1 MNNTVMYLEKRFV
14 PAIFMAIAC
23 IFCFAAKGF
32 SGTYITS
39 PVLIDSIFYIDPLG
53 NDTTGD
59 GSFANPWK
67 TLSHATQ
74 TVTTSGDTIHVNP
87 GTYLETVQCF
97 LSEGVNLEGEGDTS
111 VLQSTVNE
119 FWKALL
125 SLKSPEGSNGNQF
138 VSNLKFDGRNLT
150 TQWAIWVAGRSN
162 VIIRNCTFIDFSDR
176 GVIFSA
182 RNDFV
187 DAPPDSVY
195 STGNQFYNNII
206 NNCAAYIDTTN
217 GNYGRG
223 CLNIG
228 GQMGMLIYSNTIT
241 QDQRPEGYNG
251 WPIKYVNHGYL
262 KNCRIYNNILTKIP
276 YAGDFPGQNGWD
288 FCIELFNIEGL
299 EISGNTIQGSID
311 LNFNRKGSSAYS
323 AWIHHNIMS
332 RDTLNIKYESGI
344 IFEFSTET
352 AIVEHNMLNNVS
364 CGVQFNTRDSSI
376 ISNCVIQKNLFA
388 NIASGVGIGASGGIV
403 IISEGTNNAIINNLR
418 IYNNTIVAAAVRE
431 PWWGIDFGPL
441 DHGYA
446 TNVTVANNIVM
457 GFPGA
462 WLAGGDTATNM
473 SQVALLANNTIN
485 NGNAN
490 LPFWPAGLPDFYTEY
505 QNIHFDPL
513 FDSVANNY
521 HLQLIS
527 PLIDVGVNV
536 GLPYNG
542 YSPDIG
548 YAETG
553 SGGPLPVKLTIFT
566 GKETQGKNLLQWTT
580 VTENNSSHFNI
591 ERSNDG
597 QFFETVGRV
606 NASGFSTTELLYY
619 FTDAAPLK
627 GVNYYRLAMVNTD
640 GKKEYSRI
648 ISITAPVEQTLQIN
662 HIRLSSGSNA
672 ATLIVNSAKTQ
683 TALLSVTDAG
693 GRTVFNSMVTLQK
706 GNNSITKG
714 IPALSAGIYHV
725 KLFTT
730 DEVVVKTVFCRD

>member
-1 MNNTVMYLEKRFV
+1 MYWKKRSV
-14 PAIFMAIAC
+14 PAILMAIVLIC
-23 IFCFAAKGF
+23 CFSTKGF
-32 SGTYITS
+32 SGTTVPS
-39 PVLIDSIFYIDPLG
+39 PAFLDSIYYIDPLG

-74 TVTTSGDTIHVNP
+74 TVITPGDTIHVNP
-87 GTYLETVQCF
+87 GTYLETVECY

-111 VLQSTVNE
+111 VLQSMVYE

-125 SLKSPEGSNGNQF
+125 SLRSAEGSNGNQF
-138 VSNLKFDGRNLT
+138 IRNLKFDGRNLT

-162 VIIRNCTFIDFSDR
+162 VIIRNCSFADFSDR

-187 DAPPDSVY
+187 DAPPDSLY
-195 STGNQFYNNII
+195 SSGNQFYNNII
-206 NNCAAYIDTTN
+206 NNCAGYIDTTN

-228 GQMGMLIYSNTIT
+228 GQLGMLIYNNTIT
-241 QDQRPEGYNG
+241 QNQRPEGYNG

-262 KNCRIYNNILTKIP
+262 KNCRIFDNILTKIP
-276 YAGDFPGQNGWD
+276 YGGDFPGQNGWD
-288 FCIELFNIEGL
+288 FAIELFNIEGL

-311 LNFNRKGSSAYS
+311 LNFNRKGNSAYS

-344 IFEFSTET
+344 IFEFGTET
-352 AIVEHNMLNNVS
+352 AIVEHNILNNIS
-364 CGVQFNTRDSSI
+364 CGVQFNTRDSSV
-376 ISNCVIQKNLFA
+376 ISNCVIQKNLFS
-388 NIASGVGIGASGGIV
+388 NIAAGEGIGASGGIV

-418 IYNNTIVAAAVRE
+418 IYNNTIVAAGVRE

-485 NGNAN
+485 NGNAD
-490 LPFWPAGLPDFYTEY
+490 LPFWPAGLPVFYTEY
-505 QNIHFDPL
+505 QNIHFNPL
-513 FDSVANNY
+513 FDSGASFY

-553 SGGPLPVKLTIFT
+553 SGGPLPVKLSVFT
-566 GKETQGKNLLQWTT
+566 GRKELGKNLLQWTT

-591 ERSNDG
+591 ERSGDG
-597 QFFETVGRV
+597 QYFETTGRV
-606 NASGFSTTELLYY
+606 NAGGFSNAELVYF
-619 FTDAAPLK
+619 FTDAAPIK
-627 GVNYYRLAMVNTD
+627 GVNYYRLAMVD
-640 GKKEYSRI
+640 KDEKKEYSRI
-648 ISITAPVEQTLQIN
+648 ISLAAAIDQTLQIDYVDL
-662 HIRLSSGSNA
+662 HSGSNT
-672 ATLIVNSAKTQ
+672 ATINVTSSKKQ
-683 TALLSVTDAG
+683 TALLSLTDAG
-693 GRTVFNSMVTLQK
+693 GRTVFNAIIPLQT
-706 GNNSITKG
+706 GNNPITKA
-714 IPALSAGIYHV
+714 IPALPAGIYHL

-730 DEVVVKTVFCRD
+730 GEVIVKTVFCRG

>member
-1 MNNTVMYLEKRFV
+1 MYLEKRSV
-14 PAIFMAIAC
+14 PAILMAIVLIC
-23 IFCFAAKGF
+23 CFSTKVF
-32 SGTYITS
+32 SGTPAPS
-39 PVLIDSIFYIDPLG
+39 PAFLDSIYYIDPLG

-74 TVTTSGDTIHVNP
+74 TVNTPGDTIHVNP
-87 GTYLETVQCF
+87 GTYLETEQCF

-111 VLQSTVNE
+111 VLQSTVYE

-125 SLKSPEGSNGNQF
+125 SLRSAEGSNGNQF
-138 VSNLKFDGRNLT
+138 IRNLKFDGRNLT

-162 VIIRNCTFIDFSDR
+162 VIIRNCSFVDFSDR
-176 GVIFSA
+176 GVIFSG

-187 DAPPDSVY
+187 DAPPDSLY
-195 STGNQFYNNII
+195 SSGNQFYNNII
-206 NNCAAYIDTTN
+206 NNCAGYIDTTN

-228 GQMGMLIYSNTIT
+228 GQVGMLIYNNTIT
-241 QDQRPEGYNG
+241 QNQRPEGYNG
-251 WPIKYVNHGYL
+251 WPIKYVNHGHL
-262 KNCRIYNNILTKIP
+262 KNCRIYDNILTKIP
-276 YAGDFPGQNGWD
+276 YGGDFPGQNGWD
-288 FCIELFNIEGL
+288 FAIELFNIEGL

-344 IFEFSTET
+344 IFEFGTET
-352 AIVEHNMLNNVS
+352 AIVEHNILNNIS
-364 CGVQFNTRDSSI
+364 CGVQFNTRDSSV
-376 ISNCVIQKNLFA
+376 ISNCTIQKNLFS
-388 NIASGVGIGASGGIV
+388 NIAAGVGIGASGGIV

-418 IYNNTIVAAAVRE
+418 IYNNTIVAAGVRE

-505 QNIHFDPL
+505 QNIHFNPL
-513 FDSVANNY
+513 FDSGANFY
-521 HLQLIS
+521 HLQPIS

-553 SGGPLPVKLTIFT
+553 SGGPLPVKLSVFT
-566 GKETQGKNLLQWTT
+566 GRGNQGKNWLQWTT

-591 ERSNDG
+591 ERRGNG
-597 QFFETVGRV
+597 QYFETIGRV
-606 NASGFSTTELLYY
+606 NAGGFSNAELVYY

-627 GVNYYRLAMVNTD
+627 GVNYYRLAMVDKD

-648 ISITAPVEQTLQIN
+648 ISLAALKDQTLQIVYLDL
-662 HIRLSSGSNA
+662 HSGSNT
-672 ATLIVNSAKTQ
+672 ATINVNSSKKQ
-683 TALLSVTDAG
+683 TALLSIIDAG
-693 GRTVFNSMVTLQK
+693 GRTVFNATIPLQT
-706 GNNSITKG
+706 GNNPITKA
-714 IPALSAGIYHV
+714 IPVLSAGIYHLR
-725 KLFTT
+725 LFTT
-730 DEVVVKTVFCRD
+730 EELIVKTVFCKG